1 MKSKRSEGKPKDREG
16 RAEKAEQGFVVCRY
30 CGRKHERNKQKCPA
44 LGKRCLNCNKLN
56 HFAAQCLTTKR
67 RQSRVNTVQSDS
79 ESEFDELATVDY
91 MHVSEVHVVKVPVR

>member
-30 CGRKHERNKQKCPA
+30 CGRKHERNKQKV
-44 LGKRCLNCNKLN
+44 KRCLNCNKLN